1 MSVTHLFVIV
11 FAENES
17 DYKKEENHMTTISI
31 DYETYLIGNGAVFPK
46 PVCLSHYDGKETG
59 LLVGSDQRDF
69 LDEHL
74 NQSLIIA
81 HNAVFECGVTISH
94 FPELSEK
101 LFDALDSGL
110 IYCTKINEALWNIQR
125 EKAIMK
131 LDLASLVQHYFD
143 TDISAGK
150 HGDDA
155 WRLRYSELDGLSI
168 DSWPEAAKEYAIDDS
183 IWAYKVWKQQQPID
197 QNLALKS
204 AVYLNLMGAQ
214 GFAIDQ
220 DRVLLLEKEIKEYL
234 TPRYEYL
241 SSQGLC
247 DIMPD
252 GAPRKKIKLLTEYI
266 AGLGVDLQ
274 HTKKGGIAVSS
285 EALAAYQTQLEDPVL
300 KAFSELSKYEKIMSS
315 YVSHMKGAEKIYSQY
330 NTTLNTGRTSCSGSK
345 LFDSMNMQQPPR
357 EVKGVTYDVRNCF
370 IPRPGFKICSIDYSG
385 LELCSAAHQLYTTL
399 GYSRM
404 RDALNEGLVPTDMHS
419 KLASKIKN
427 VSYEDFIAHK
437 KEPEY
442 KDARQKAK
450 PINLGFP
457 GGIGYDTMRHLMW
470 RDGIQTKYQILET
483 AKRKTDLYYFLTNLS
498 APDIRI
504 KRLNKGEYALVQD
517 ELVVLK
523 RYIFD
528 LYPELEQFLKETH
541 NKFLTGKEKWV
552 KNEFDEW
559 ELEPMY
565 MYDIYGFKRDNCT
578 YTALCNGYLMQT
590 PSAIGA
596 QKAMNKLI
604 RTYWNNPD
612 VYPQAFIHD
621 ECVFE
626 VREGCEHLMEQAA
639 YIMINEM
646 QSVLGSV
653 RVAVEA
659 SMSDY
664 WQKADGYWTKSYWQD
679 ARV

>member
-1 MSVTHLFVIV
+1 MSNVIGC
-11 FAENES
+11 
-17 DYKKEENHMTTISI
+17 

-46 PVCLSHYDGKETG
+46 PVCLSWYNGSKTG

-69 LDEHL
+69 LNEHL
-74 NQSLIIA
+74 GQSLIIA
-81 HNAVFECGVTISH
+81 HNAVFECGVTVSH
-94 FPELSEK
+94 FPELAEK
-101 LFDALDSGL
+101 VFDALDAGL

-125 EKAIMK
+125 EKALMK
-131 LDLASLVQHYFD
+131 LTLADLVQHYFD
-143 TDISAGK
+143 IDISAGK
-150 HGDDA
+150 HGEDA
-155 WRLRYSELDGLSI
+155 WRLRYSELDGLPVSEY
-168 DSWPEAAKEYAIDDS
+168 PKEAVSYAIDDS
-183 IWAYKVWKQQQPID
+183 VWAYKVWKQQQPID
-197 QNLALKS
+197 QQLALKS

-220 DRVLLLEKEIKEYL
+220 SRVRLLEKEIWEYL
-234 TPRYEYL
+234 NPRYDFL
-241 SSQGLC
+241 VQQGLC
-247 DIMPD
+247 DRMPN

-266 AGLGVDLQ
+266 QDLGVDLQ
-274 HTKKGGIAVSS
+274 YTLKGGVATSS
-285 EALAAYQTQLEDPVL
+285 EALAAYRTQKDDKVLES
-300 KAFSELSKYEKIMSS
+300 FSELSKYEKILTS
-315 YVSHMKGAEKIYSQY
+315 YISHLKDSPKIYSSY
-330 NTTLNTGRTSCSGSK
+330 STTKNTGRTSSSSSK
-345 LFDSMNMQQPPR
+345 LFDSINIQQIPR
-357 EVKGVTYDVRNCF
+357 TVEAVSYDVRNCF

-385 LELCSAAHQLYTTL
+385 LELCSAAHQLYTTV

-404 RDALNEGLVPTDMHS
+404 RDALNEGSTPTDMHS
-419 KLASKIKN
+419 KLAAKIKG
-427 VSYEDFIAHK
+427 VSYEEFIQHK
-437 KEPEY
+437 KESEY

-470 RDGIQTKYQILET
+470 RDGIKTRYQVLET

-498 APDIRI
+498 APDLRIRRNG
-504 KRLNKGEYALVQD
+504 KHEYALVQD

-528 LYPELEQFLKETH
+528 LYPELEEFLKETH
-541 NKFLTGKEKWV
+541 NKFLTGAEKWV

-604 RTYWNNPD
+604 KTYWSNPD

-621 ECVFE
+621 EAVVE
-626 VREGCEHLMEQAA
+626 VREDSLEGYLKEISEIL
-639 YIMINEM
+639 IDEM
-646 QSVLGSV
+646 QSTLSSV
-653 RVAVEA
+653 RVTVEA
-659 SMSDY
+659 EVCGDMWRKAGGEWAKTY
-664 WQKADGYWTKSYWQD
+664 WKDNQGKILYEKD
-679 ARV
+679 